1 MFMRI
6 SWGRLRPGR
15 WDEYESRYQR
25 LSTGDMPGPKPRRR
39 WLLRDLESPDAGY
52 TVSLWDSETDMR
64 SYSTDPAVRARIEA
78 EFRDLFT
85 GEYTPRLC
93 EVRREQAQDS

>member
-1 MFMRI
+1 MFMR
-6 SWGRLRPGR
+6 SAGVARPGR

-25 LSTGDMPGPKPRRR
+25 LSTGDMPGPKPGIAGSSATSDRPT
-39 WLLRDLESPDAGY
+39 PD
-52 TVSLWDSETDMR
+52 TVSLLGQRDGHAL
-64 SYSTDPAVRARIEA
+64 YSTDPAVRARIEA

-85 GEYTPRLC
+85 GEYTTKLC